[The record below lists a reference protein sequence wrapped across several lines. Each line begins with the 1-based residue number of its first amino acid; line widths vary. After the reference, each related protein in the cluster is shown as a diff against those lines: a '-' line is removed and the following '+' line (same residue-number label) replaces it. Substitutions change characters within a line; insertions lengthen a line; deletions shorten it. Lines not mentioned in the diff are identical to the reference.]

1 MNEKDNPN
9 LIIRQDGL
17 HISLEESSNLASYKK
32 LFRNYLAWSMIKRA
46 NSKTLIIKT
55 DILVI
60 I

>member
-17 HISLEESSNLASYKK
+17 PISLEESSNLASYKK
-32 LFRNYLAWSMIKRA
+32 LFRNYLAKSMIKRA
-46 NSKTLIIKT
+46 NSKALIIKT
-55 DILVI
+55 DILFI